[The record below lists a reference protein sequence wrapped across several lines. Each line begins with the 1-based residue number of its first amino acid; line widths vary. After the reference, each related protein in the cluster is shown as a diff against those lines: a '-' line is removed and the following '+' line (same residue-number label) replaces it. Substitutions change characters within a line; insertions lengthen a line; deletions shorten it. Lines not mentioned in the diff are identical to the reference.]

1 MSATTN
7 GSNDQPAMNGPV
19 DALSSAKN
27 DGAGARPGG
36 PQDSLE
42 AQLPALPA
50 QPGVYILKDPQGR
63 VMYVGKAKNLR
74 TRVRTYLRGGDER
87 SQVRFLMRRVS
98 KVDTLVTANDK
109 EALILENNLIKQ
121 YKPRYNIRLKDDKTY
136 LSAKVTLGDPW
147 PRILVTR
154 RIVKDGSR
162 YFGPFSSAYA
172 VRRTLD
178 TIRKV
183 FPLRSCTDAVF
194 RNRSRPCL
202 EYQIRR
208 CLGPC
213 CLPVDRQEYE
223 RHLQHSMQLL
233 QGKDA
238 EVVDELRS
246 RMLAASH
253 GLRFEEAARLRD
265 QVRAVEQTIEPQR
278 MVSHGGGDRDV
289 IGLYREGGFIEVQVL
304 FVRQGKL
311 TGSQGYSL
319 DDWELPDEEVVAAI
333 LTQYYQGSRYAP
345 DEILIPFELEDG
357 AAREEYL
364 SEHRGRAV
372 RILAPQRGDR
382 ARLVVMAAENARQ
395 SFAARR
401 DSEAR
406 SEKMLLE
413 LQRRLHLRHVPKRI
427 ECFDI
432 SNIQGTNAVGSMVVF
447 DQGEADKDSYR
458 RFRIRTVEGADDFAM
473 MYEVLMRR
481 YRRGLE
487 ENDLPDLLVVD
498 GGKGQLNVALRVLG
512 EIGVSEVDAIGLAK
526 ARVERA
532 PRESELRRKPEL
544 VFLPGRKN
552 PVILHRTSTAL
563 FLLQRI
569 RDEAHRF
576 AITYHKKLR
585 QQAELAS
592 PLDGIPGVGLARRR
606 ALIRRFGS
614 AARLRQAGLEDIAS
628 VPGITETLAR
638 RILDHLALQR

>member
-1 MSATTN
+1 
-7 GSNDQPAMNGPV
+7 
-19 DALSSAKN
+19 
-27 DGAGARPGG
+27 
-36 PQDSLE
+36 
-42 AQLPALPA
+42 
-50 QPGVYILKDPQGR
+50 
-63 VMYVGKAKNLR
+63 
-74 TRVRTYLRGGDER
+74 
-87 SQVRFLMRRVS
+87 
-98 KVDTLVTANDK
+98 
-109 EALILENNLIKQ
+109 
-121 YKPRYNIRLKDDKTY
+121 
-136 LSAKVTLGDPW
+136 
-147 PRILVTR
+147 
-154 RIVKDGSR
+154 
-162 YFGPFSSAYA
+162 
-172 VRRTLD
+172 
-178 TIRKV
+178 
-183 FPLRSCTDAVF
+183 
-194 RNRSRPCL
+194 
-202 EYQIRR
+202 
-208 CLGPC
+208 
-213 CLPVDRQEYE
+213 
-223 RHLQHSMQLL
+223 
-233 QGKDA
+233 
-238 EVVDELRS
+238 
-246 RMLAASH
+246 
-253 GLRFEEAARLRD
+253 
-265 QVRAVEQTIEPQR
+265 
-278 MVSHGGGDRDV
+278 
-289 IGLYREGGFIEVQVL
+289 
-304 FVRQGKL
+304 
-311 TGSQGYSL
+311 
-319 DDWELPDEEVVAAI
+319 
-333 LTQYYQGSRYAP
+333 
-345 DEILIPFELEDG
+345 
-357 AAREEYL
+357 
-364 SEHRGRAV
+364 V

>member
-1 MSATTN
+1 MH
-7 GSNDQPAMNGPV
+7 PPV
-19 DALSSAKN
+19 DDPSSTKD
-27 DGAGARPGG
+27 DGAGAGRREPAH
-36 PQDSLE
+36 SLE
-42 AQLPALPA
+42 DQLPALPT
-50 QPGVYILKDPQGR
+50 QPGVYILKDPQGK

-87 SQVRFLMRRVS
+87 SQIRFLMRRVC

-154 RIVKDGSR
+154 RIARDESR

-172 VRRTLD
+172 IRRTLD

-202 EYQIRR
+202 EYQIKR

-223 RHLQHSMQLL
+223 RHLQHAMQLL
-233 QGKDA
+233 EGKDA

-246 RMLAASH
+246 RMRTASH
-253 GLRFEEAARLRD
+253 ALQFEEAARLRD

-289 IGLYREGGFIEVQVL
+289 VGLYREGGFIEVQVL
-304 FVRQGKL
+304 FVRQGTL

-333 LTQYYQGSRYAP
+333 LTQYYQGSRYMP
-345 DEILIPFELEDG
+345 DEILIPLDLDDVP
-357 AAREEYL
+357 AREEYL
-364 SEHRGRAV
+364 SEHRGKAV

-395 SFAARR
+395 SFSARR
-401 DSEAR
+401 DSETR

-432 SNIQGTNAVGSMVVF
+432 SNIQGRNAVGSMVVF

-487 ENDLPDLLVVD
+487 ENALPDLLVVD
-498 GGKGQLNVALRVLG
+498 GGKGQLNVALRVFAEL
-512 EIGVSEVDAIGLAK
+512 GVSEVDAIGLAK

-532 PRESELRRKPEL
+532 PRDTELRRKPEL
-544 VFLPGRKN
+544 VFLAGRKN
-552 PVILHRTSTAL
+552 PVVLHRSSTAL

-585 QQAELAS
+585 QQADLAS
-592 PLDGIPGVGLARRR
+592 PLDDIPGVGVARRR
-606 ALIRRFGS
+606 ALMRRFGS
-614 AARLRQAGLEDIAS
+614 VARLRQAELDDIAS

-638 RILDHLALQR
+638 QIVDHLASER